1 MYAPALKEMLLMLSN
16 KRPLVTEDRG
26 LKRAIFSVII
36 SESVERFALNIFV
49 TDIISSN
56 FAFVIL
62 KHFAPSLK
70 TVIVALLG
78 SSLMSANSPK

>member
-1 MYAPALKEMLLMLSN
+1 MYAPGLKEMLLMLSS

-36 SESVERFALNIFV
+36 SESVDRFALNIFV

-62 KHFAPSLK
+62 KHFAPSLT